1 MAEKEEKGFLNRWS
15 ARKQARRRDE
25 PLPPEPGE
33 ESAASAPDI
42 SEEEAAARQKE
53 IDDYVASLPEPESLS
68 YDSDFTAFFMEGVPE
83 VLKRRAMRVLWRS
96 NPVLANLDGLIDY
109 GEDFTD
115 KATVVPNLKTLYRV
129 GKGMFT
135 DEDLIKEERRRAG
148 LPPEEPVAAQ
158 ESAQNAKSADEPPE
172 ETAESAGE
180 STSEADSDPMDSEG
194 PATDSKLVDEAEAQP
209 AETPAPARVGEPG
222 DKAASPRAQARPG
235 RAPVGKK
242 RPALARRWGPP
253 GDPSS

>member
-68 YDSDFTAFFMEGVPE
+68 YDSDFTAFFKEGVPE

-148 LPPEEPVAAQ
+148 LPPEEPVEAQ
-158 ESAQNAKSADEPPE
+158 ETAQNANTADEPPE
-172 ETAESAGE
+172 ETAESAA
-180 STSEADSDPMDSEG
+180 EADSDPAISETAAAG
-194 PATDSKLVDEAEAQP
+194 SNLVDEAEAQP
-209 AETPAPARVGEPG
+209 TETPAPEHVGEPG
-222 DKAASPRAQARPG
+222 DKAASLRAQARPG
-235 RAPVGKK
+235 GAPVGKK

>member
-15 ARKQARRRDE
+15 ARKQARRLDE

-33 ESAASAPDI
+33 ESPARAPEL

-68 YDSDFTAFFMEGVPE
+68 YDSDFTAFFKEGVPE

-148 LPPEEPVAAQ
+148 LPPEEPLEAQ
-158 ESAQNAKSADEPPE
+158 ETAQSGKTTDESPE
-172 ETAESAGE
+172 ETAEFPTEAG
-180 STSEADSDPMDSEG
+180 SDPAVSEAATADSG
-194 PATDSKLVDEAEAQP
+194 LVDEAEAQP
-209 AETPAPARVGEPG
+209 SETPAPERVGEPG
-222 DKAASPRAQARPG
+222 DKAASPRPHARS
-235 RAPVGKK
+235 ANLPVGKK